1 MDDSTRRTL
10 TILAT
15 FAVVL
20 IALFVFSVG
29 YSPGCSC
36 GRREDWQ
43 ARLLRPKPV
52 APGQLSGCATKL
64 GTFTFTSTSPCK
76 LKIAAADVRS
86 RRLVIESSHRIQI
99 LRVMD
104 ADGRAISTKAELKPD
119 AKEPIKS
126 TELSAGKEGAALDLV
141 CLSGNCSV
149 TLK

>member
-29 YSPGCSC
+29 YRPGCSC

-52 APGQLSGCATKL
+52 ALGQLSGCPKEPGL
-64 GTFTFTSTSPCK
+64 LKVPGTCK
-76 LKIAAADVRS
+76 LTIAAADARS
-86 RRLVIESSHRIQI
+86 RRLVIKAIEPME
-99 LRVMD
+99 LKRVTN
-104 ADGRAISTKAELKPD
+104 ADGRHIPVRGDLEPNKP
-119 AKEPIKS
+119 
-126 TELSAGKEGAALDLV
+126 TEIFVGKEGETIELS
-141 CLSGNCSV
+141 CLGGASSCSAR
-149 TLK
+149 LN

>member
-29 YSPGCSC
+29 FRPGCSC

-52 APGQLSGCATKL
+52 APGQLSGCTTKL
-64 GTFTFTSTSPCK
+64 GTSTVTGMCK

-86 RRLVIESSHRIQI
+86 RRLVIESNDRIQI
-99 LRVMD
+99 IRVMD
-104 ADGRAISTKAELKPD
+104 ADGRDITTKAELNKPG
-119 AKEPIKS
+119 AKKPIES
-126 TELSAGKEGAALDLV
+126 TELSIGKEGATLDLV
-141 CLSGNCSV
+141 CLSADCRV